1 MSAYRDQHF
10 LVDPKAVD
18 RIIHLTEVE
27 GRSVLEIGPGEG
39 VLTRALLCAGAKV
52 TAIEI
57 DENLLRYLSDQFSS
71 EVAGGRLEL
80 VLGDAARCALPS
92 RDLIVANL
100 PYSASS
106 KILFRLLR
114 MDFSEA
120 VLMFQKEFADRM
132 VAHIGSK
139 ECGRLS
145 VMVQTY
151 ACVQKCFELPPSSF
165 SPPPQVRSTVVKII
179 PRDPLFPIADDAVY
193 GVVVRTLF
201 SHRRKTVRN
210 ALKSA
215 RGELGDDKVLAA
227 YSRIIPEILDSR
239 AEELYLE
246 DFATISN
253 LVT

>member
-10 LVDPKAVD
+10 LIDPKAVD
-18 RIIHLTEVE
+18 RIINSTEVC
-27 GRSVLEIGPGEG
+27 GRTVLEIGPGKG
-39 VLTRALLCAGAKV
+39 VLTQALLRAGAVV
-52 TAIEI
+52 TAVEI
-57 DENLLRYLSDQFSS
+57 DESLLGYLTEHFSY
-71 EVAGGRLEL
+71 EIDGGRLKL
-80 VLGDAARCALPS
+80 VLGDAARCALPAT
-92 RDLIVANL
+92 DLIVANL
-100 PYSASS
+100 PYSVSS
-106 KILFRLLR
+106 KILFRVLR

-132 VAHIGSK
+132 VARIGSK

-165 SPPPQVRSTVVKII
+165 SPPPQVRSAVVKVI
-179 PRDPLFPIADDAVY
+179 PRDPLFPIANKDIYAS
-193 GVVVRTLF
+193 VVRTLF

-215 RGELGDDKVLAA
+215 RGELGDDKVQDAF
-227 YSRIIPEILDSR
+227 SRIIPEILDSR

-253 LVT
+253 LVS

>member
-10 LVDPKAVD
+10 LIDPKAVD
-18 RIIHLTEVE
+18 RIINSTEVC
-27 GRSVLEIGPGEG
+27 GRTVLEIGPGKG
-39 VLTRALLCAGAKV
+39 VLTEALLRAGAVV
-52 TAIEI
+52 TAVEI
-57 DENLLRYLSDQFSS
+57 DESLLGYLTEHFSD
-71 EVAGGRLEL
+71 EIDGGRLKL
-80 VLGDAARCALPS
+80 VLGDAARCALPAT
-92 RDLIVANL
+92 DLIVANL
-100 PYSASS
+100 PYSVSS
-106 KILFRLLR
+106 KILFRVLR

-132 VAHIGSK
+132 VARIGSK

-165 SPPPQVRSTVVKII
+165 SPPPQVRSAVVKVI
-179 PRDPLFPIADDAVY
+179 PRDPLFPIANKEIYAS
-193 GVVVRTLF
+193 VVRTLF

-215 RGELGDDKVLAA
+215 RGELGDDKVQNAF
-227 YSRIIPEILDSR
+227 SRIIPEILDSR

-253 LVT
+253 LVS